1 MQSHFFPNDILN
13 DRELIK
19 TIQVFLKNNMN
30 MSQTAK
36 ELHLHRNSLQYRLD
50 KFSTQTGI
58 DVRVFYQSALT
69 ALLLAKKNN
78 FLDIVHKVIFCFFVH
93 NEHSFFRCKGL
104 QFRQLIKRGYRNVID
119 ST

>member
-69 ALLLAKKNN
+69 ALLLAKKITFWTLCTRLSSV
-78 FLDIVHKVIFCFFVH
+78 FLCTMNIVFSDV
-93 NEHSFFRCKGL
+93 
-104 QFRQLIKRGYRNVID
+104 RGYNLD
-119 ST
+119 S